1 MFLNAIT
8 GPFLGSAAA
17 GLGGRWLGAR
27 GSGVVTVLGLAT
39 SVVCSIGILLEVL
52 VGGSPVVVDMGSW
65 FQGSTVHVSWIFSF
79 DSLTACMMV
88 TVTTVSLCVHIYSLG
103 YMQNDPHLPR
113 FMSYLSLFTGGML
126 ILVTAND
133 LITLLV
139 GWELI
144 GVCSYLLI
152 GFWFHRLSATKA
164 AQKAVLVNRVSDT
177 ALMVGLMASW
187 WYLGSTDLT
196 LLVATSTS
204 AAYTDFLCAMLLA
217 GALGK
222 SAQIGLHVWLADAME
237 GPTPVSALIHAATL
251 VTAGIYLI
259 ARTSSLWECSVW
271 GRSALVWV
279 GALTSFMAASMGLA
293 QNDMK
298 RVIAYS
304 TCSQLGYMMVALGYS
319 HYGLAIY
326 HLMTHACFKALL
338 FLGAGVAIHATADMQ
353 DLRRQGGAHQALPWA
368 WACLLLGSLSLMG
381 WPFLAGYYSKDA
393 ILELAW
399 ATPGAEGVYGHFI
412 LMLVAAL
419 TSTYSFK
426 VLLASFVYT
435 PNARKSEVSHPGLT
449 YTMMVPLAL
458 LAFLSVT
465 AGYLFSDALIGWGTS
480 FWNVSIQGAPST
492 LHAVSSHMIPVWA
505 AWLPLASAFVGLGL
519 AYSYTWPMPWCAE
532 TGQKTIYLFLQCR
545 WMFDYVWN
553 QQVAAP
559 ILKLG
564 SYTWLSLDKGFLE
577 VLGPRGLT
585 NAVSNWAVPSMKQWQ
600 SGAVQDYALI
610 YQIVVILGIL
620 ALAYPTAALFNVDL
634 PLDGIVSQNT
644 WLNDFKI
651 YALALFLLAIASF
664 FHLNNYLNFIEKY
677 LLYKTIFITSYY
689 KK

>member
-1 MFLNAIT
+1 MSFVQIELLATVGFLRYKLMFLNAIM
-8 GPFLGSAAA
+8 GPFLGSFFA

-27 GSGVVTVLGLAT
+27 GSGVMTVLGLFI
-39 SVVCSIGILLEVL
+39 SLVCSLGIFLEVL
-52 VGGSPVVVDMGSW
+52 VSGCPVTISLGTW
-65 FQGSTVHVSWIFSF
+65 FQGSTVHVNWMFCF

-88 TVTTVSLCVHIYSLG
+88 TVTLVSFCVHIYSLG
-103 YMQNDPHLPR
+103 YMQHDPHLPR
-113 FMSYLSLFTGGML
+113 FMCYLSLFTGGML
-126 ILVTAND
+126 LLVTASD
-133 LITLLV
+133 LISLLV

-164 AQKAVLVNRVSDT
+164 ALKAVMVNRVSDT
-177 ALMVGLMASW
+177 AFIVGMIASW
-187 WYLGSTDLT
+187 WYLGTTDLS
-196 LLVATSTS
+196 LIVATTTS

-259 ARTSSLWECSVW
+259 ARTSALWECSVW

-279 GALTSFMAASMGLA
+279 GAITSLMAASMGLA

-338 FLGAGVAIHATADMQ
+338 FLGAGVAIHATADVQ

-399 ATPGAEGVYGHFI
+399 ATPGASGAYGHFI
-412 LMLVAAL
+412 LMTVAAF
-419 TSTYSFK
+419 TSLYSFK
-426 VLLASFVYT
+426 VLLSGFVLY
-435 PNARKSEVSHPGLT
+435 PNARKNELSTPGLSF
-449 YTMMVPLAL
+449 TMMVPLAIL
-458 LAFLSVT
+458 SFFSVT
-465 AGYLFSDALIGWGTS
+465 AGYLLNDALIGWGS
-480 FWNVSIQGAPST
+480 GFWNISLLSAPST
-492 LHAVSSHMIPVWA
+492 IYAVDSHFIPVWS
-505 AWLPLASAFVGLGL
+505 AWLPLLSVGVGLAL
-519 AYSYTWPMPWCAE
+519 AYAYTWPMPWCAE
-532 TGQKTIYLFLQCR
+532 KAQKSIYLFLQCR

-553 QQVAAP
+553 TQVAAP
-559 ILKLG
+559 VLSAG
-564 SYTWLSLDKGFLE
+564 SYTWAALDKGFLE
-577 VLGPRGLT
+577 VLGPKGLT
-585 NAVSNWAVPSMKQWQ
+585 ATVQDWAVPSMKQWQ
-600 SGAVQDYALI
+600 TGAVQDYALV
-610 YQIVVILGIL
+610 YQVLVLLGIVY
-620 ALAYPTAALFNVDL
+620 LAYPLFGTSQIEFYSLGLWNWNDTWKVL
-634 PLDGIVSQNT
+634 CLAFYLILTVSSS
-644 WLNDFKI
+644 L
-651 YALALFLLAIASF
+651 
-664 FHLNNYLNFIEKY
+664 E
-677 LLYKTIFITSYY
+677 
-689 KK
+689 